1 MNLDISV
8 ANGWLSLLLS
18 IVAICGVL
26 KAYFSSGAR
35 EMLKDLVLLKERV
48 QKLETEMDFLPD
60 RDGLQRL
67 EVNMER
73 LNGRLNTLSAQLQ
86 PVAAIGERLQ
96 EFLLENAKK

>member
-18 IVAICGVL
+18 IVAISGVF
-26 KAYFSSGAR
+26 KAYFSSGTK
-35 EMLKDLVLLKERV
+35 EMLKDMMVLKERV

-60 RDGLQRL
+60 RDAMQRL

-86 PVAAIGERLQ
+86 PVAAIGDRLQ

>member
-18 IVAICGVL
+18 IIAICGVL

-35 EMLKDLVLLKERV
+35 EMLKDIVLLKERV

>member
-18 IVAICGVL
+18 VVAVCGVL
-26 KAYFSSGAR
+26 RAYFSSGTR
-35 EMLKDLVLLKERV
+35 EMLKEIVVLKERV

-60 RDGLQRL
+60 RDALQRL

>member
-18 IVAICGVL
+18 VIAISGVL
-26 KAYFSSGAR
+26 RAYFSSGAK
-35 EMLKDLVLLKERV
+35 EMLKDIVGLKERV
-48 QKLETEMDFLPD
+48 QTLETEMDFLPD
-60 RDGLQRL
+60 RDALQRL

-73 LNGRLNTLSAQLQ
+73 LDGRLNTLSAQLQ
-86 PVAAIGERLQ
+86 TVGAIGERLQ

>member
-18 IVAICGVL
+18 VIAICGVL
-26 KAYFSSGAR
+26 RAYFSSGAR
-35 EMLKDLVLLKERV
+35 EMLKDMTVLKERV

-60 RDGLQRL
+60 RDAMQRL

>member
-35 EMLKDLVLLKERV
+35 EILKDVVDLKERV

-60 RDGLQRL
+60 RDAMQRL

-86 PVAAIGERLQ
+86 PVAAISERLQ